1 MNARKTDFPPGSPQD
16 WLRHAESDLA
26 LANLALEREEILAE
40 QVCFHAQQAAE
51 KALKAMLIARQR
63 RFPPV
68 HDLEQ
73 LLEVARQAHL
83 ALPVWS
89 DDLLDLTPYAVETRY
104 PGYWEEITTA
114 ERDRAVELAA
124 KIVAWVKEQVAV
136 HGLGTIDT
144 AE

>member
-1 MNARKTDFPPGSPQD
+1 MSAHKTNRPPGSPQD

-26 LANLALEREEILAE
+26 LASLALERQEILTE

-51 KALKAMLIARQR
+51 KALKAVLIARQQ

-83 ALPVWS
+83 ALPSWS

-114 ERDRAVELAA
+114 ERDRALELATLTVEWA
-124 KIVAWVKEQVAV
+124 SAQ
-136 HGLGTIDT
+136 LGGE
-144 AE
+144 A